1 MNKAIR
7 VKGWIAEAYKK
18 EDKYILKIHPEFY
31 GIFEEIEDLV
41 LQKKLEAE
49 EPFLREQVTSKYKD
63 RLFDKA
69 KVVFETLIKP
79 KLTGDLQRVQSE
91 VDLIGKFVEAVGH
104 IQVLKSGNAF
114 LSVHIIDPATRSVD
128 LDPHSSLT

>member
-7 VKGWIAEAYKK
+7 VKGWIADAYKK
-18 EDKYILKIHPEFY
+18 KDKYVLKIHPEFY
-31 GIFEEIEDLV
+31 GIVEEIEDLE

-49 EPFLREQVTSKYKD
+49 EPFLREHVTSKYKD

-79 KLTGDLQRVQSE
+79 KLTGDLKRVQSD

>member
-7 VKGWIAEAYKK
+7 VKGWIADAYKK

-49 EPFLREQVTSKYKD
+49 EPFLREKVTSKYKD

-69 KVVFETLIKP
+69 KVVFETL
-79 KLTGDLQRVQSE
+79 SE

-104 IQVLKSGNAF
+104 IQFLKSGNAF

>member
-7 VKGWIAEAYKK
+7 VKGWIADAYKK
-18 EDKYILKIHPEFY
+18 KDKYVLKIHPEFY